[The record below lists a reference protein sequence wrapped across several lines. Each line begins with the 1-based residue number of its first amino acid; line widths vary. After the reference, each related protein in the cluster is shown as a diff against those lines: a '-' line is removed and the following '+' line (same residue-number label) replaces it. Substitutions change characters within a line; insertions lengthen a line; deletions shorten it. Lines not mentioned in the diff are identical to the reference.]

1 MGEPEKRRS
10 DGPRIAIIGGGIG
23 GTIAAVWLQR
33 AGYDAT
39 IYEQADRIARI
50 GAGINLGPHIMR
62 IMERM
67 GFAETMM
74 NIGVVPRERLRRVG
88 NTGEITLSMPVD
100 KFPEMYGAPHL
111 IIHRGDMQELF
122 TAAIA
127 PGTLRLGKRLV
138 DLDDTGKAVTLAFA
152 DGSKAEADF
161 VIAADGINSVVRER
175 LFGASP
181 PTYSGT
187 VAYRSIYPT
196 KLLGGMKV
204 PDHTKWWVG
213 DKHLLIYFLTRA
225 RDEIYFV
232 TGVPEE
238 WGSDDYSPTQ
248 ADMGKLQEIFSDFH
262 EDVRKVIAAA
272 PQASRWPILER
283 EPFRPWSQGRIVLIG
298 DACHAMRPHMG
309 QGAAMAIE
317 DAVVLSRCI
326 EELGTGDLPGL
337 FKLYEDLRFDRTTAV
352 HRGSQHNMWMKDS
365 KEDPSWLYRHDV
377 LTLPLVAP
385 SSNKTAPQPVV

>member
-1 MGEPEKRRS
+1 MTQGQAIRRDS
-10 DGPRIAIIGGGIG
+10 PRIAIIGGGIG

-33 AGYDAT
+33 AGYNAT
-39 IYEQADRIARI
+39 IYEQTDKIARI

-62 IMERM
+62 IMQRM
-67 GFAETMM
+67 GFAESMINT
-74 NIGVVPRERLRRVG
+74 GVVPRERLRRVG
-88 NTGEITLSMPVD
+88 DTGQITLSMPVD

-122 TAAIA
+122 TAAVA
-127 PGTLRLGKRLV
+127 PGTLLLNKRLV
-138 DLDDTGKAVTLAFA
+138 DLDDTGRIVNLSFA
-152 DGSKAEADF
+152 DGSKAEADL

-175 LFGASP
+175 LFGPSP
-181 PTYSGT
+181 PVYSGT
-187 VAYRSIYPT
+187 VAYRSIYPMSR
-196 KLLGGMKV
+196 LGGLKV

-232 TGVPEE
+232 TGVPED
-238 WGSDDYSPTQ
+238 WGSDNFAPTQ

-262 EDVRKVIAAA
+262 PDVRQVIAAA

-283 EPFRPWSQGRIVLIG
+283 EPFRPWSRGRIVLIG

-317 DAVVLSRCI
+317 DAVMLSRCI
-326 EELGTGDLPGL
+326 EELGTGDHTSL

-352 HRGSQHNMWMKDS
+352 HQGSQHNMWMKDS
-365 KEDPSWLYRHDV
+365 TEDPSWLYRHDV

-385 SSNKTAPQPVV
+385 ATNKAAPQPVA